1 MNAHSPESP
10 VLPPPNRLVNL
21 VFAALAIVGLL
32 GVGLPLAITHWR
44 AALSTAP
51 RLAAHIGG
59 APVAVPFGGP
69 AVIPTPAR
77 PGDACPDPIAHTG
90 PFDPRTGAA
99 RAGGYRIIP
108 PR

>member
-1 MNAHSPESP
+1 MNAQPQH
-10 VLPPPNRLVNL
+10 PPAPNRLVSL
-21 VFAALAIVGLL
+21 VFAVALIAAMVA
-32 GVGLPLAITHWR
+32 VAAPLAVKHWR

>member
-1 MNAHSPESP
+1 
-10 VLPPPNRLVNL
+10 VLSAPNRLVNL
-21 VFAALAIVGLL
+21 VFAVALIAAMVA
-32 GVGLPLAITHWR
+32 VALPVAITHWR
-44 AALSTAP
+44 ALSTAP
-51 RLAAHIGG
+51 RLTAHIGG

-99 RAGGYRIIP
+99 RAGGYKVIRP
-108 PR
+108 GESEAR